1 MLILL
6 FKTHTVYWLSQRLL
20 LISLPSFL
28 QVFYLWYLLYLLIH
42 ILFFLGMRGQREEG
56 ERGGS
61 TLPLGKTPEAP
72 VLVSNWWTEKMW
84 GICGEKSTFSPRFI
98 NTLATKCPPQHFI
111 KKFPNNPH
119 KFPSNH
125 QILFISP
132 MDKSTF
138 CQWAHILST
147 YSLMPRL
154 GFVKINDVGKILIIL
169 I

>member
-111 KKFPNNPH
+111 KKFPIKNL
-119 KFPSNH
+119 
-125 QILFISP
+125 QIVNMP
-132 MDKSTF
+132 
-138 CQWAHILST
+138 T
-147 YSLMPRL
+147 YSLH
-154 GFVKINDVGKILIIL
+154 FTHDQINILSIGPHVINRMSSAQL
-169 I
+169 ASCQKLSVDNMVAY